1 MYTKGTE
8 FSSAYSK
15 GHHFFA
21 VLLNMWWLVKWKTKM
36 ENKYFWINTNIN
48 VWLQHVTQTCP
59 RMQEITSQRVS
70 NFKFFGRA
78 CGPRPPGSDCGFV
91 TCQACYASIFQ
102 FSCPLSL
109 DHASRKFTDYN
120 LTSGLYL
127 IKNKISASRVSF

>member
-1 MYTKGTE
+1 MSG
-8 FSSAYSK
+8 
-15 GHHFFA
+15 
-21 VLLNMWWLVKWKTKM
+21 LNMLLK
-36 ENKYFWINTNIN
+36 
-48 VWLQHVTQTCP
+48 HVPECKKLHL
-59 RMQEITSQRVS
+59 RVS

-127 IKNKISASRVSF
+127 IKNKVSASRVSF